1 MSPSYQPLE
10 ASEASWSPSRKRH
23 RSPVGKPQMLGPEAC
38 VSQLLGGAAAVPRK
52 KRKKKKRKGPEG
64 MAMAIP
70 QEQRQ
75 GSPWSPKSKKKGLSG
90 LPAHPREEGDT
101 QPQEDSQPVSSRKRK
116 RRAAEGLCEE
126 AGLLQGPPW
135 HSCTSKGH
143 GQHEDKAESP
153 RKKKRKKRR
162 PEAQQEEEENQH
174 PEDPRSTKPS
184 VTTGSE
190 LSVNS
195 QLPGDRPGLGQAP
208 LGPWNR
214 EREPDVVQELLKY
227 SSDKAYG
234 RQVLTWDGELSAV
247 SRDAME
253 DSRLART
260 QTVVDEWDEEFD
272 RGKEKKMKKFKKEKK
287 RNFNAF
293 QKLQSRR
300 NFWSVTHPAKAT
312 SLSYRR

>member
-1 MSPSYQPLE
+1 MEPLQEEAQEPSGKASDAWPRSLCLTASGRGSCSASKEEEEEEEEGPRGHGHGHSSGAEARVTLE
-10 ASEASWSPSRKRH
+10 
-23 RSPVGKPQMLGPEAC
+23 
-38 VSQLLGGAAAVPRK
+38 
-52 KRKKKKRKGPEG
+52 
-64 MAMAIP
+64 P
-70 QEQRQ
+70 QEQ
-75 GSPWSPKSKKKGLSG
+75 KEGLSG